1 MAMMSN
7 HELSKIRK
15 RNWFFV
21 IRDKKTTE
29 EHKKNVIE
37 KLKSFA
43 TKHQDTSWALNPNYS
58 FSEGVS
64 SARVVIM
71 MRNNCSLLSL
81 KKAFGNPDCNF
92 DLNSKSI
99 ISYLCSGKTSDIDK
113 LITSDNWSWEESGFG
128 ECPTTESNQGHT
140 TINITIENLYM
151 IVDEDGKKAI
161 LSALKN

>member
-1 MAMMSN
+1 MSN

-29 EHKKNVIE
+29 EHKNNVIE

-43 TKHQDTSWALNPNYS
+43 AKHQDTSWAINPNYS

-64 SARVVIM
+64 SAKVVIL
-71 MRNNCSLLSL
+71 MRNNCTLLSL
-81 KKAFGNPDCNF
+81 KKAFGNPECNF
-92 DLNSKSI
+92 GLNSKSI
-99 ISYLCSGKTSDIDK
+99 ITYLCCDGKSDIDQ
-113 LITSDNWSWEESGFG
+113 LITSDNWSWEESGFC
-128 ECPTTESNQGHT
+128 ECQSSESFQGHT
-140 TINITIENLYM
+140 PINITIENLYM

-161 LSALKN
+161 LSALKK